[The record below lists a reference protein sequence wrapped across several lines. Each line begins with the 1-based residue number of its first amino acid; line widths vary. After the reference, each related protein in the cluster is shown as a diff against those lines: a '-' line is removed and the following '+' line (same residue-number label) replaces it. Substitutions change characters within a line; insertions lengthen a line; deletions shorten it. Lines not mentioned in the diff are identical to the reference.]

1 MNQKTTPMRPAS
13 ISGRRRSIKEMLA
26 GNSRRAA
33 LMTRFLLAATIA
45 AWPFYGPAARPFDG
59 PFGEF
64 R

>member
-1 MNQKTTPMRPAS
+1 
-13 ISGRRRSIKEMLA
+13 MLA